1 MSALSGESNGDIVYK
16 NILSI
21 LKNGCLYIGGTVS
34 DYYGRKLNMSNFGL
48 MPDEVRINNAKIVMA
63 NDGKVWM
70 DFHNLYAIDQNGNL
84 TDTSLWDLL
93 EQLSNGISS
102 IGSGGASTDTSGL
115 AEGYYLIDPIK
126 D

>member
-1 MSALSGESNGDIVYK
+1 
-16 NILSI
+16 
-21 LKNGCLYIGGTVS
+21 
-34 DYYGRKLNMSNFGL
+34 
-48 MPDEVRINNAKIVMA
+48 MA

-84 TDTSLWDLL
+84 TNTSLWDLL

-102 IGSGGASTDTSGL
+102 IGGGGASTDTSGL